1 MGIIKAGLVIALWKK
16 KIIFYPIAIIFFGLF
31 VIYQV
36 YRYFLEPSFI
46 LMVLTI
52 LDLIIIF
59 LSYEEYKI
67 LKKI

>member
-31 VIYQV
+31 VIYQI

-59 LSYEEYKI
+59 LSYKEYKI